1 MDEMGETRGVVHRG
15 RHVLALRVRE
25 QCGPGSPRHPELL
38 LRARQPESL

>member
-1 MDEMGETRGVVHRG
+1 MKSG
-15 RHVLALRVRE
+15 RLAASSTEAVHVLAPRVRQ